1 MFNLEAILTAN
12 GVGAVLMII
21 LLISSRMHTRSI
33 FLDEKIFVLMVCLT
47 LSLCVTEAASF
58 AIDGRMFPGSRL
70 LNRLLNVILFTA
82 NLGFSFIWTVYVDY
96 KVYGDR
102 NRLRKRYVWIGLPAA
117 ITMAMSV
124 LNLFTDVFFTISAD
138 NVYSRL
144 PLVTLTYVVTYAY
157 LFYGAGLAYRK
168 KFRGRKYLFMPM
180 MIFMA
185 PVIIGSLC
193 QFLFYGVSLVWVSVA
208 ISMVSLYMN
217 IQNEDAYVDVLT
229 GLYNRLYLTRH
240 LRDVR
245 PGKGQQLAGI
255 MLDIDAFK
263 TINDTYGHA
272 TGDQALQD
280 MGKLLYRVAM
290 DYQAM
295 AVRFGG
301 DEFIL
306 LRTVAKR
313 EEMLQ
318 VGEALRKA
326 VNNFN
331 AKKHRPY
338 ALTFSMGTTV
348 FQGERQSLDDFLRNM
363 DAAMYQSKRDR
374 SHAEVLA
381 GMEHGNACSYGCN
394 GDF

>member
-33 FLDEKIFVLMVCLT
+33 FLDEKIFVLMVWLT

-96 KVYGDR
+96 KVYGYR

-208 ISMVSLYMN
+208 ISMESLYMN

-290 DYQAM
+290 EYQAM

-331 AKKHRPY
+331 AKKQRPY

-363 DAAMYQSKRDR
+363 DAAMYQNKRDR

>member
-33 FLDEKIFVLMVCLT
+33 FLDEKIFVLMVWLT

-168 KFRGRKYLFMPM
+168 KFQGRKYLFMPM

-306 LRTVAKR
+306 LRTVAKL

>member
-33 FLDEKIFVLMVCLT
+33 FLDKKIFVLMVWLT

-263 TINDTYGHA
+263 KINDTYGHA

-306 LRTVAKR
+306 LRTVAKL

>member
-1 MFNLEAILTAN
+1 
-12 GVGAVLMII
+12 
-21 LLISSRMHTRSI
+21 
-33 FLDEKIFVLMVCLT
+33 
-47 LSLCVTEAASF
+47 
-58 AIDGRMFPGSRL
+58 
-70 LNRLLNVILFTA
+70 
-82 NLGFSFIWTVYVDY
+82 
-96 KVYGDR
+96 
-102 NRLRKRYVWIGLPAA
+102 
-117 ITMAMSV
+117 
-124 LNLFTDVFFTISAD
+124 
-138 NVYSRL
+138 
-144 PLVTLTYVVTYAY
+144 
-157 LFYGAGLAYRK
+157 
-168 KFRGRKYLFMPM
+168 
-180 MIFMA
+180 
-185 PVIIGSLC
+185 
-193 QFLFYGVSLVWVSVA
+193 
-208 ISMVSLYMN
+208 
-217 IQNEDAYVDVLT
+217 
-229 GLYNRLYLTRH
+229 
-240 LRDVR
+240 
-245 PGKGQQLAGI
+245 
-255 MLDIDAFK
+255 
-263 TINDTYGHA
+263 
-272 TGDQALQD
+272 

>member
-33 FLDEKIFVLMVCLT
+33 FLDEKIFVLMVWLT

-168 KFRGRKYLFMPM
+168 KFQGRKYLFMPM

-280 MGKLLYRVAM
+280 MGMLLYRVAM

-306 LRTVAKR
+306 LRTVAKL

-348 FQGERQSLDDFLRNM
+348 FQGERQSLGDFLRNM

-381 GMEHGNACSYGCN
+381 GMEHGNACSHGCN